1 MKFSDLINSSNRLK
15 ELDDW
20 RKLSP
25 NLYTRFDFDNKKLLV
40 RMNNQ
45 IIFINQKNG
54 EILYGLFKELFSKTE
69 G

>member
-1 MKFSDLINSSNRLK
+1 MKFSDLINSSNRIK

-25 NLYTRFDFDNKKLLV
+25 NLYTRFDFENKKLLV

-45 IIFINQKNG
+45 IIFINEKNG
-54 EILYGLFKELFSKTE
+54 EILYGLFKELFSKQ
-69 G
+69 